1 MSIERGDSSSGGAP
15 ISAPEAAPFA
25 ANELRERA
33 SDVIVEPAAPESAPY
48 LKPNEALAPDAYAVG
63 QVLAG
68 KYRVDRPIGEGA
80 MGLVLAATHL
90 GLDEVVAIKFMRAEI
105 QRLPGTLSR
114 FAKEAKIAARIRSE
128 HVIKVIDVG
137 VSDPIGPYIVMEYL
151 DGRTLADVLD
161 AEGPLSVQ
169 RAAEY
174 LLQACEGLAAAHA
187 LGVTHRDIKP
197 ENLFITG
204 QPPLEVV
211 KVLDFGIS
219 KATLTGR
226 VFGDDL
232 ALNQSSY
239 VMGTPLYMSPEQIR
253 AAPHVD
259 SRTDIW
265 SLGAVLYELVSGQTA
280 FSADSMTEICAKILE
295 APAPRLAHP
304 CPPELAVVQSIIERC
319 LEKEPEKRFQ
329 SVADLALALL
339 PLASERA
346 RAYADRSS
354 NLLGAT
360 RPAPT
365 IAEPPA
371 RSPDS
376 VRPEREQTLAQR
388 RRSRAAPIALGLAAL
403 GLLTAIAIRFS
414 PLRTE
419 LVSVVRTLGSQTEY
433 ARFEPVRSGS
443 MPPAAEKAR
452 EAPVEAPV
460 VQVPPA
466 RPLGGEVVRSMTKSD
481 KPAKVTARKRG
492 PEKVRERAET
502 AGKHAPAS
510 EAPEPPEPSEPTAR
524 VAAEASPIR
533 LVDARSRVRLVA
545 PPPLLAPS
553 SDGPAPKQGASHAPP

>member
-1 MSIERGDSSSGGAP
+1 MSIERGDSPSGGAP
-15 ISAPEAAPFA
+15 EAPSAG
-25 ANELRERA
+25 ANDLRSRSA
-33 SDVIVEPAAPESAPY
+33 DVFGDSATPESGPY
-48 LKPNEALAPDAYAVG
+48 LKPNETLAAEAYAVG

-68 KYRVDRPIGEGA
+68 KYRVDRLIGEGA

-105 QRLPGTLSR
+105 QRVAGTLSR

-151 DGRTLADVLD
+151 DGRTLAEVLD
-161 AEGPLSVQ
+161 TEGPLSVQ

-197 ENLFITG
+197 DNLFITG
-204 QPPLEVV
+204 QHPLEVV

-259 SRTDIW
+259 CRTDIW
-265 SLGAVLYELVSGQTA
+265 SLGAVLYELVSGRTA

-295 APAPRLAHP
+295 TPAPRLADP
-304 CPPELAVVQSIIERC
+304 CPRELAAVQSVIAKC
-319 LEKEPEKRFQ
+319 LEKEPERRFQ

-360 RPAPT
+360 RPSAT
-365 IAEPPA
+365 SAEP
-371 RSPDS
+371 
-376 VRPEREQTLAQR
+376 LAQLPASERGQPEPEQPPSR
-388 RRSRAAPIALGLAAL
+388 RRSRAPKIALGLAAL
-403 GLLTAIAIRFS
+403 GLLMAIAMRFA
-414 PLRTE
+414 PLGPE
-419 LVSVVRTLGSQTEY
+419 LVSVPLTLNPGPAQS
-433 ARFEPVRSGS
+433 RPEPV
-443 MPPAAEKAR
+443 
-452 EAPVEAPV
+452 
-460 VQVPPA
+460 
-466 RPLGGEVVRSMTKSD
+466 
-481 KPAKVTARKRG
+481 
-492 PEKVRERAET
+492 
-502 AGKHAPAS
+502 
-510 EAPEPPEPSEPTAR
+510 EPSEPQAVATGAGVGSVEPGAVQVPKARPSKEQGAPSKARADHELARAARPKTAPPKAR
-524 VAAEASPIR
+524 EDEPANEQPRASDTIAPSQSSDLPLRTAVEPSPIR
-533 LVDARSRVRLVA
+533 LVDTRSRLRLVA

-553 SDGPAPKQGASHAPP
+553 SDVTEPSKGDSHVQP